1 VRARISQYALI
12 GRFYFQNAGRNFHD
26 KDEEGTGEEKCRV
39 GVLIFLFLMVKEAC
53 ALHNGGSI

>member
-1 VRARISQYALI
+1 VRARISQYTLI
-12 GRFYFQNAGRNFHD
+12 GRFYFQNLGRNFQD
-26 KDEEGTGEEKCRV
+26 KDEEGTREEKCRV